1 MSTVTLT
8 IDNEAAVK
16 RLRQYA
22 TLVGNWR
29 VANKKIAIQLYGW
42 VLRNYET
49 EGSLVG
55 GWAPIARATA
65 KGKSRKG
72 YSERILLRTGVLKNN
87 YAFYSNEQEAGAGNK
102 ISYSLFHEEGVPKR
116 GLPPRRQMPAA
127 DDMTKV
133 AEEVLGFHVKSAI
146 DQSINR

>member
-1 MSTVTLT
+1 MSAVTLT
-8 IDNEAAVK
+8 VDNDAAVR

-22 TLVGNWR
+22 RLVGNWR
-29 VANKKIAIQLYGW
+29 VANKKVSIQLYGW
-42 VLRNYET
+42 VMRNYET

-55 GWAPIARATA
+55 GWAPIAPATA

-87 YAFYSNEQEAGAGNK
+87 YAFYSNEQEAGVGNK
-102 ISYSLFHEEGVPKR
+102 IPYSLFHEEGVPKR

-127 DDMTKV
+127 DDMTGI
-133 AEEVLGFHVKSAI
+133 AEEVLGLHVKNAT
-146 DQSINR
+146 DQSFNQ